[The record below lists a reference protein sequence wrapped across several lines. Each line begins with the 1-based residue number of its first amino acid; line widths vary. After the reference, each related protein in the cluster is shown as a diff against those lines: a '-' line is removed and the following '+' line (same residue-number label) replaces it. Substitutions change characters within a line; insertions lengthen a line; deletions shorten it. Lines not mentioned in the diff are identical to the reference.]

1 MKITTEADI
10 NGQAARWLRNR
21 AGMSQA
27 AFWATI
33 GLKQPTGSHY
43 EGGENEIPAPARIL
57 IFIKY
62 VVGLEIDA
70 ATDAGVAE
78 LQRLAILQEA
88 DKAGVEHVG
97 TALADAI
104 THMKIASRALKSIH
118 Q

>member
-10 NGQAARWLRNR
+10 DGKAARWLRTR
-21 AGMSQA
+21 SGMSQA

-33 GLKQPTGSHY
+33 GLKQPTGCHY
-43 EGGENEIPAPARIL
+43 ESGENEIPAPARII

-62 VVGLEIDA
+62 VAGIDL
-70 ATDAGVAE
+70 DASTETGAAE

-97 TALADAI
+97 SVLAEAI
-104 THMKIASRALKSIH
+104 SHLKSAARALKTIT